1 VNTIL
6 SIRSIYPRVSIL
18 VVDDS
23 SPDGTQTIVEKLI
36 KADENLF
43 LISNSKKIGLGNA
56 YKVAFS
62 WAIEKNYDYMVEM
75 DADGSHQAL
84 DLKVLFDN
92 CVSQDLVIGSR
103 FVYGGNT
110 IGWSFRRKLL
120 SRFGNYYTKFCLNLN
135 IHDCTSGFRIF
146 SKKALKEIS
155 FTTLKSNG
163 YAFQI
168 ETLHRAR
175 ISNLRIIEVPIKFLE
190 RSTGSSKMNLRI
202 ILEALLF
209 VSKIG
214 IESRIRKRHKP
225 IL

>member
-1 VNTIL
+1 
-6 SIRSIYPRVSIL
+6 
-18 VVDDS
+18 
-23 SPDGTQTIVEKLI
+23 
-36 KADENLF
+36 
-43 LISNSKKIGLGNA
+43 
-56 YKVAFS
+56 
-62 WAIEKNYDYMVEM
+62 MVEM

-120 SRFGNYYTKFCLNLN
+120 SRFGNYYTKFCLNLK
-135 IHDCTSGFRIF
+135 IQDCTSGFRIF
-146 SKKALKEIS
+146 SKKALMEIS
-155 FTTLKSNG
+155 FKTLKSNG

-168 ETLHRAR
+168 ETLHRAS
-175 ISNLRIIEVPIKFLE
+175 ISNLRILEVPIKFLE

-202 ILEALLF
+202 ILEALLL

-214 IESRIRKRHKP
+214 IESRIKKKT
-225 IL
+225 